1 MHQDPLPTRVRLLV
15 LGGGIHGVGVLHDL
29 ATRGWHDIHL
39 IEKNHLGSGTSSR
52 STKLIHGGLRYLRH
66 ARDFWLVSESLKERQ
81 VLMHV
86 AGDLVKP
93 LELLLPA
100 MRGKG
105 MPPWMLRAG
114 LFLYDSLAAKARI
127 KPHQKLSFA
136 AAKEK
141 IPHLRCDEMKQVFS
155 FWDSQTDDLRL
166 VRRIA
171 ASARS
176 LGAKITEGCRAIG
189 IRQTED
195 GWLVDLETADGK
207 KHQISTLYILNAL
220 GPWANTLL
228 EQSSIRPVYRG
239 INNEGVHL
247 LFDNIG
253 LQAGLLAQSPEDGRI
268 FFILPWNNMTLVG
281 TTESIYAGDPD
292 RLIIKEEQVNYLL
305 ERVNRY
311 LDIGWSQKDIRAA
324 FSGLRWLAL
333 DEKRDLSSTSRGYEI
348 GEHASARG
356 LLLTIYG
363 GKLTTY
369 RKLSESIGD
378 RITSHFGEFRPS
390 RTTEETMWVRPAHAE
405 HIGIERFLPGGLA
418 FNARG

>member
-29 ATRGWHDIHL
+29 ATRGWNDIHL
-39 IEKNHLGSGTSSR
+39 IEKNTLGSGTSSR

-66 ARDFWLVSESLKERQ
+66 VRDFWLVAESLKERQ
-81 VLMHV
+81 VLMQV
-86 AGDLVKP
+86 AGDLVRP

-100 MRGKG
+100 MKGKG
-105 MPPWMLRAG
+105 MPPWMLRTG
-114 LFLYDSLAAKARI
+114 LFLYDILAGKACI
-127 KPHQKLSFA
+127 KPHQKLSPSA
-136 AAKEK
+136 AQEK
-141 IPHLRCDEMKQVFS
+141 IPHLRLDEIKQMFS

-166 VRRIA
+166 VRRIG
-171 ASARS
+171 ASARA
-176 LGAKITEGCRAIG
+176 LGAKITEGCRAVAIK
-189 IRQTED
+189 QTED

-207 KHQISTLYILNAL
+207 RHQVSTLYILNAL

-228 EQSSIRPVYRG
+228 EKSSIRPVYRG

-247 LFDNIG
+247 LFDDIG
-253 LQAGLLAQSPEDGRI
+253 LKAGMLAQSPEDARI
-268 FFILPWNNMTLVG
+268 FFILPWNKMTLVG
-281 TTESIYAGDPD
+281 TTESIYSGDPD
-292 RLIIKEEQVNYLL
+292 KLTIKEESIAYLL
-305 ERVNRY
+305 ERANRY
-311 LDIGWSQKDIRAA
+311 LSVGWKESDIRAA

-369 RKLSESIGD
+369 RRLAETLGD

-390 RTTEETMWVRPAHAE
+390 RTADAAMWIKPGTNE
-405 HIGIERFLPGGLA
+405 QYGIERFLPGGLA

>member
-39 IEKNHLGSGTSSR
+39 VEKGSLGCGTSSR

-66 ARDFWLVSESLKERQ
+66 VRDFWLVSESLKERQ

-93 LELLLPA
+93 LELFLPA
-100 MRGKG
+100 MKGKG
-105 MPPWMLRAG
+105 MPPWMLRTG
-114 LFLYDSLAAKARI
+114 LFLYDKLAANARI
-127 KPHQKLSFA
+127 RPHQKLSFTE
-136 AAKEK
+136 AKNK
-141 IPHLRCDEMKQVFS
+141 IPHLRCDDMKQILS
-155 FWDSQTDDLRL
+155 FWDCQTDDLRL

-176 LGAKITEGCRAIG
+176 LGAKITEGCRAVG

-207 KHQISTLYILNAL
+207 HHQISTLYILNAL

-247 LFDNIG
+247 VFDDMG
-253 LQAGLLAQSPEDGRI
+253 LKAGLLAQSPEDGRI
-268 FFILPWNNMTLVG
+268 FFVLPWNNQTLVG

-292 RLIIKEEQVNYLL
+292 RLVIKDEQVNYLL
-305 ERVNRY
+305 ERANRY
-311 LDIGWSQKDIRAA
+311 LEIGLSQNDIRAA

-348 GEHASARG
+348 GEHASACG

-369 RKLSESIGD
+369 RKLAETISD
-378 RITSHFGEFRPS
+378 RITSHFGEFRKS
-390 RTTEETMWVRPAHAE
+390 RTMEQGMWVKAE
-405 HIGIERFLPGGLA
+405 DSESIGIERFLPGGLA

>member
-39 IEKNHLGSGTSSR
+39 VEKSSLGAGTSSR

-66 ARDFWLVSESLKERQ
+66 IRDFWLVAESLKERQ
-81 VLMHV
+81 VLTRV

-100 MRGKG
+100 IKGQG

-114 LFLYDSLAAKARI
+114 LFLYDILARKARI
-127 KPHQKLSFA
+127 KPHQKVSFSA
-136 AAKEK
+136 AREK
-141 IPHLRCDEMKQVFS
+141 IPFLRVDEMKQIFS
-155 FWDSQTDDLRL
+155 FWDCQTDDLRL
-166 VRRIA
+166 VRRVA
-171 ASARS
+171 ASARA
-176 LGAKITEGCRAIG
+176 LGAKITEGCRAVSIK
-189 IRQTED
+189 QTDD

-207 KHQISTLYILNAL
+207 RHQVSTLYILNAL
-220 GPWANTLL
+220 GPWANTIL
-228 EQSSIRPVYRG
+228 EKSSIRPVYRG

-247 LFDNIG
+247 LFDDIG
-253 LQAGLLAQSPEDGRI
+253 LQAGVFAQSPEDGRI
-268 FFILPWNNMTLVG
+268 FFVLPWKKMTLVG
-281 TTESIYAGDPD
+281 TTESIYGGDPD
-292 RLIIKEEQVNYLL
+292 KLVIREEAVNYLL
-305 ERVNRY
+305 ERANRY
-311 LDIGWSQKDIRAA
+311 LDVGWKNSDIRAV

-348 GEHASARG
+348 GEHSSARG

-369 RKLSESIGD
+369 RRLSETIGD

-390 RTTEETMWVRPAHAE
+390 RTADAAMWVKPGE
-405 HIGIERFLPGGLA
+405 NENIGIERFLPGGLA
-418 FNARG
+418 FNPRS